1 MQSAVQDNQQ
11 RASAFDPDAF
21 LSEHLSLLAMNA
33 TMARDFLEVGDNAG
47 FRYSLACMIARAKA
61 VAGVVNDLGALAD
74 SKGSAR

>member
-1 MQSAVQDNQQ
+1 MSGLSPHEPGSATD
-11 RASAFDPDAF
+11 ADAF

-74 SKGSAR
+74 DKRSAR